1 MSSTASPG
9 APNGRFARAALLF
22 ACGLALAGP
31 ASTATYKCTVG
42 GKTVY
47 QQTPCEAGAASET
60 LRIQA
65 TPNTGVMSAGQ
76 AAKATQQIERD
87 GVRLAREGFERLKGG
102 RIDEFVA
109 NLCPR
114 ERQAYNNPTIKGS
127 LKSQGERLA
136 AGKFMLVPQ
145 PRDVTTSSLR
155 FDALQNPMG
164 AQDGRVPPQKIGVT
178 ADFRTDLGQ
187 LCLRSMS
194 VWGGS

>member
-9 APNGRFARAALLF
+9 APHGPSVLAPVLL

-31 ASTATYKCTVG
+31 ASAATYKCTVD

-76 AAKATQQIERD
+76 AARATQQIERD
-87 GVRLAREGFERLKGG
+87 GVRLAREGFERLKSG

-114 ERQAYNNPTIKGS
+114 ERQAYKNPTIKGS

-136 AGKFMLVPQ
+136 AGKYKLVTQ

-164 AQDGRVPPQKIGVT
+164 AQDMRVPLQKVGIT